1 MKLHNTN
8 EIMLGSNKTS
18 TKFTIATSAKAFKVL
33 SQNLYTNQIRAIIR
47 ELSCNAADAHTL
59 LGHFKPFDITLPSVL
74 DTRFII
80 RDYGPG
86 LSDDDVTHMYTTY
99 FESTKS
105 DSNDFIGAL
114 GLGSK
119 SPFGYTET
127 FSIVSRFKGRA
138 RGYTACLDNGEP
150 SLIPTFDVE
159 DDSPSGLEITVPVL
173 EKDVSRW
180 HHEAQYV
187 YATFCDIKP
196 NFVGPQI
203 QVNYLPTDEYFFADS
218 GLSVD
223 STEVYAIMGKIRYP
237 LKSANFDFS
246 GIRALGEAGKM
257 FIRFKL
263 GELDIAPS
271 REEISYDDDTVNNI
285 KRRAEE
291 ITKEIYAEIQK
302 EIDDID
308 SERGVL
314 RYVNSKYY
322 RLSEYLKNSFES
334 KKFGPIKDLYLKY
347 NVYPDLYLHGYY
359 ICDNP
364 KLVRISNAN
373 RSSTKY
379 KQTLSS
385 VFHFNVENLV
395 VIIDDCKGKDKIATI
410 RGMKS
415 NFVHESLCVVLKD
428 TETETLEQI
437 KDFMGDDV
445 SVYNLSYL
453 RTKYKA
459 SKPAEVRP
467 RASNVQ
473 IWSMKEDKWN
483 KYFSKKDLY
492 LTASEVRSIK
502 GPILYSFD
510 NSIICSDK
518 NRSYIAN
525 RLIIN
530 MCEFLGIQEF
540 HVIRPAA
547 FKYVEGKNMVDTL
560 SEKIRACN
568 LSKNDIPIEYD
579 SEFLNYSVLK
589 ELPWLKQL
597 LVNQKYKSALNL
609 SSYLELKRILLR
621 SDKELNDELE
631 ALESE
636 AESDFEKSEELI
648 REKYPVLYYY
658 VFNLPELTEKQIEII
673 NTYLKPKEL

>member
-59 LGHFKPFDITLPSVL
+59 LGHFNPFDVTLPSII
-74 DTRFII
+74 DPRFII

-127 FSIVSRFKGRA
+127 FSIVSRFEGRA

-159 DDSPSGLEITVPVL
+159 DNSPSGLEITVPVL

-180 HHEAQYV
+180 HHEARYV
-187 YATFCDIKP
+187 FATFCDIKP

-237 LKSANFDFS
+237 LKSESFDFS
-246 GIRALGEAGKM
+246 GIRALGEPGKL

-285 KRRAEE
+285 KRRVEE
-291 ITKEIYAEIQK
+291 ITKEIYTEIQK

-308 SERGVL
+308 SERAVL
-314 RYVNSKYY
+314 RYVNTKPY
-322 RLSEYLKNSFES
+322 RLCEYLKKYFES
-334 KKFGPIKDLYLKY
+334 KKFGPIKNLHSKY
-347 NVYPDLYLHGYY
+347 RAYPDLYLQGYY

-364 KLVRISNAN
+364 KLVRISNLN
-373 RSSTKY
+373 HSSTKY
-379 KQTLSS
+379 KQNISTILNFGVS
-385 VFHFNVENLV
+385 NLL

-410 RGMKS
+410 RGMKQD
-415 NFVHESLCVVLKD
+415 FGFDRLCVVLKD
-428 TETETLEQI
+428 TETQTLEQI
-437 KDFMGDDV
+437 KDFMGDDL
-445 SVYNLSYL
+445 SIYNLSYL
-453 RTKYKA
+453 RTKYKT
-459 SKPAEVRP
+459 SKPVEARP
-467 RASNVQ
+467 KASNVQ
-473 IWSMKEDKWN
+473 IWTMKEDKWN
-483 KYFSKKDLY
+483 KYFSKSDLY
-492 LTASEVRSIK
+492 LTASEVREIK
-502 GPILYSFD
+502 GPILYSYD
-510 NSIICSDK
+510 NTIICSDK
-518 NRSYIAN
+518 NKQYIAN
-525 RLIIN
+525 RAVIKL
-530 MCEFLGIQEF
+530 CEFLGIQEF

-547 FKYVEGKNMVDTL
+547 FKYSEGQNMIDMLSDKIKSFNLNINNIPVEYSSD
-560 SEKIRACN
+560 
-568 LSKNDIPIEYD
+568 
-579 SEFLNYSVLK
+579 FLNCDVLK
-589 ELPWLKQL
+589 ELPWIDML
-597 LVNQKYKSALNL
+597 LLNPKYKPAIDLYL
-609 SSYLELKRILLR
+609 YLELKRILLC
-621 SDKELNDELE
+621 SDE
-631 ALESE
+631 ALYNELTLLETQKEQEFENSE
-636 AESDFEKSEELI
+636 KNI

-658 VFNLPELTEKQIEII
+658 VYNLPEFTEKQIKII